1 MDIKVDVYSNK
12 MVLSSE
18 GRSMTFHSKEPFTT
32 TRLLIGK
39 FFVAEE
45 CLKNAVKEFGA
56 IGFFK
61 RAPKIIIQPHEYL
74 EGGLSEVEDRILR
87 EIALGAGAREAHVV
101 VK

>member
-1 MDIKVDVYSNK
+1 MEIKVDVYSNK

-39 FFVAEE
+39 FYVAEE

>member
-39 FFVAEE
+39 FYVAEE

-61 RAPKIIIQPHEYL
+61 RAPKITIQPHEYL

>member
-1 MDIKVDVYSNK
+1 MEIKVDVYSNK

-39 FFVAEE
+39 FYVAEE

-61 RAPKIIIQPHEYL
+61 RAPKIIIHPHEYL
-74 EGGLSEVEDRILR
+74 DGGLSDVEDRILR

>member
-1 MDIKVDVYSNK
+1 MEIKVDVYSNK

-39 FFVAEE
+39 FYVAEE
-45 CLKNAVKEFGA
+45 CLKNAVKEYGA

>member
-1 MDIKVDVYSNK
+1 
-12 MVLSSE
+12 
-18 GRSMTFHSKEPFTT
+18 MTFHSKEPFTT

-39 FFVAEE
+39 FFVAES

-61 RAPKIIIQPHEYL
+61 RAPKIIIQPHEFL
-74 EGGLSEVEDRILR
+74 EGGLSEVEDRVLR

-101 VK
+101 V

>member
-1 MDIKVDVYSNK
+1 MEIKVDVYSNK

-39 FFVAEE
+39 FYVAEE

-74 EGGLSEVEDRILR
+74 EGGLSDVEDRILR

>member
-1 MDIKVDVYSNK
+1 MEIKVDIYSNK

-18 GRSMTFHSKEPFTT
+18 GRSMTFRSKEPFTT

-61 RAPKIIIQPHEYL
+61 RAPKITLQPHEYL